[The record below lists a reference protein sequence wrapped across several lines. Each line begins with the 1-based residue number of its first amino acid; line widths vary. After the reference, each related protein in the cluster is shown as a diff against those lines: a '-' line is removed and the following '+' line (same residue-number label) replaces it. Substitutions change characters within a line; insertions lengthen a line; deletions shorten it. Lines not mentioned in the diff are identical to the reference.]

1 MDLQCKNKLNII
13 LLPSWLIIE
22 LVITIRINYLN
33 KGKHVAFHPMT
44 TQCNMH
50 KCEE

>member
-1 MDLQCKNKLNII
+1 MDLQCKNKLKTS

-22 LVITIRINYLN
+22 LIITFRFNYLS
-33 KGKHVAFHPMT
+33 KGKHVAFHPRT
-44 TQCNMH
+44 AHYNMH